1 MQRGEAPAAS
11 IRLRS
16 QHATQLQYLHRPPQ
30 AEGDAAA
37 RDGCLVQRHNGAAM
51 PNEPLRVLMFLG
63 STRAG
68 RIGGRVGSWARR
80 QLEARGHSVETV
92 DPLALASHD
101 EQVASDLRIFPMRR
115 PYFFYPEAKAPPV
128 LEQLAASVKA
138 ADAYVMV
145 TPVIDDM
152 QVSVSDS
159 LVRLLLAHPATLPT
173 AAAPH
178 MRTAGVQPRASTSAS
193 RDAEPLRRQQL
204 RLQAFLHRIVLGGT
218 VGRHARRGGAA
229 PCSLRA
235 WLPAS
240 IGNDTHPKRGQTFQA
255 GRQPHRP
262 SRPGEMGVR
271 VFLLSLSIEAAA
283 AAGSSCNH
291 ACMPFRYRAYF
302 H

>member
-1 MQRGEAPAAS
+1 MISLKSDVEKTFHRIHLEVPGSQYGSAS
-11 IRLRS
+11 GRLRQTRQIS
-16 QHATQLQYLHRPPQ
+16 RGKLRKCKRARPRRPAGQSGQPAATQLVHRPPQ

-159 LVRLLLAHPATLPT
+159 LVRLLLAHPATLP
-173 AAAPH
+173 AAAAAH
-178 MRTAGVQPRASTSAS
+178 MRTAGV
-193 RDAEPLRRQQL
+193 
-204 RLQAFLHRIVLGGT
+204 
-218 VGRHARRGGAA
+218 
-229 PCSLRA
+229 
-235 WLPAS
+235 
-240 IGNDTHPKRGQTFQA
+240 
-255 GRQPHRP
+255 
-262 SRPGEMGVR
+262 
-271 VFLLSLSIEAAA
+271 
-283 AAGSSCNH
+283 
-291 ACMPFRYRAYF
+291 
-302 H
+302 

>member
-1 MQRGEAPAAS
+1 MRNMRQISRGKLRKCKEAEAPAAAS
-11 IRLRS
+11 M
-16 QHATQLQYLHRPPQ
+16 QLILHRPPQ

-152 QVSVSDS
+152 QVSVTVSS
-159 LVRLLLAHPATLPT
+159 GCCWLTLPRCLLPLPRT
-173 AAAPH
+173 CVPQEYNHAPAPALLETLNH
-178 MRTAGVQPRASTSAS
+178 FGGSSFAFKPSCIVSYSAGQW
-193 RDAEPLRRQQL
+193 
-204 RLQAFLHRIVLGGT
+204 GGT
-218 VGRHARRGGAA
+218 RAAVGLRPVLSELGCLPVSAMIHIPNAGKLFKQDGSLTDPAA
-229 PCSLRA
+229 QERWECVC
-235 WLPAS
+235 
-240 IGNDTHPKRGQTFQA
+240 F
-255 GRQPHRP
+255 
-262 SRPGEMGVR
+262 
-271 VFLLSLSIEAAA
+271 
-283 AAGSSCNH
+283 
-291 ACMPFRYRAYF
+291 
-302 H
+302 